1 MDGRTREGEQSG
13 WNANQSRRSGC
24 ECVLLDR
31 QQFDQSPM
39 KNLLVICV
47 CLMFARTGALAQQQA
62 APPPAV
68 EAKVRALEEEE
79 RSAVLKGD
87 INALERLWS
96 VNMIVNNPQSAIA
109 PSREAVLQL
118 VREGKI
124 RYSSFGR
131 SIEAMRGD
139 GNLVIVMGAEE
150 VVPAGPG
157 PRAGQVVRRRFT
169 NIWRLEE
176 GTWTM
181 IARHANVIP

>member
-1 MDGRTREGEQSG
+1 M
-13 WNANQSRRSGC
+13 
-24 ECVLLDR
+24 V
-31 QQFDQSPM
+31 
-39 KNLLVICV
+39 
-47 CLMFARTGALAQQQA
+47 AQQQA

-68 EAKVRALEEEE
+68 ETTVRALEEEE
-79 RSAVLKGD
+79 RTAVLKGD

-109 PSREAVLQL
+109 PSRDAVLQL

-139 GNLVIVMGAEE
+139 ANLVIVMGAEE
-150 VVPAGPG
+150 VVPSSPG

-169 NIWRLEE
+169 NIWRLEV
-176 GTWTM
+176 GTWTL
-181 IARHANVIP
+181 IARHANVVP